1 MSADNGVYILVT
13 KGNRG
18 KKEYRVS
25 HAQAVENLWYEPD
38 HPQGSRDGLNTKYAH
53 LLFGKSR
60 VFTDMKL
67 ARGYA
72 ERIYDEWMGDFGIVE
87 YGITTLD
94 FSRVRFPRMSEEPQ
108 EELHPDDD
116 PLNW

>member
-13 KGNRG
+13 KGSRG

-25 HAQAVENLWYEPD
+25 HAQAIENLSYMPD
-38 HPQGSRDGLNTKYAH
+38 HPQGSRDGLNTEYAH
-53 LLFGKSR
+53 MLFGKSR

-72 ERIYDEWMGDFGIVE
+72 ECIYDEWMGDFGIVE
-87 YGITTLD
+87 YGIATLD
-94 FSRVRFPRMSEEPQ
+94 YSRIRFPRMPESAEPIPASP
-108 EELHPDDD
+108 EAVA
-116 PLNW
+116 